1 MKGIGYHLVDVQ
13 SEANYTTLSES
24 WAILSVKNF
33 ENNSTLRRKRENRDF
48 RAVKEC
54 ENKRN

>member
-1 MKGIGYHLVDVQ
+1 MDVQ